1 MFAPHISQ
9 EMRKGQKA
17 EQNSASRLLVPHAG
31 LASAI
36 QGMGPPLPS
45 PAGPSTL
52 TPLKELCS
60 SKTYLKYIYFPN
72 INCG

>member
-1 MFAPHISQ
+1 MA
-9 EMRKGQKA
+9 RKL
-17 EQNSASRLLVPHAG
+17 SRTLPAG
-31 LASAI
+31 SWCLMLGCQQVSAI
-36 QGMGPPLPS
+36 QGMGPPPPS

-52 TPLKELCS
+52 TPLKELRS